1 MINTIVT
8 SAEKTLQAVNAKE
21 KVTVFMNSG
30 VMLRGVL
37 EDTATCQ
44 RVVVKIG
51 DDRVFGFLVDGRVFQ
66 EPKEGEIPMWFSVP
80 LVSGKIVTRDDD
92 LHHWVPA
99 LNCFVESETGSR
111 KQFVKGVEVTIQNSV
126 LENVPDFEYRIKK
139 LEEYAKKKTKV
150 RQGWKQVEK
159 TDTAT
164 KVTYDAVMVARV
176 IDLSLSA
183 LELVVQVTK
192 AIEAIVGVSSIF
204 GLKGSI
210 KAKFDKKVKAI
221 ELRENELS

>member
-8 SAEKTLQAVNAKE
+8 SAEKTMQAVNDQK
-21 KVTVFMNSG
+21 KVTVFMSSG
-30 VMLRGVL
+30 AMFYGVL
-37 EDTATCQ
+37 EDTAPRQ
-44 RVVVKIG
+44 RVVAKIG
-51 DDRVFGFLVDGRVFQ
+51 DDRVFGFLVGGCVFQ
-66 EPKEGEIPMWFSVP
+66 EPKKGEIPKWFSVP
-80 LVSGKIVTRDDD
+80 LVSGKIVTRDDN

-99 LNCFVESETGSR
+99 LNCFVESETGS
-111 KQFVKGVEVTIQNSV
+111 KKKFIKGVEVTIQNSV
-126 LENVPDFEYRIKK
+126 LEEVPDFEYRIKK
-139 LEEYAKKKTKV
+139 LTQYAEKKAKV

-176 IDLSLSA
+176 IDLGLSA

-192 AIEAIVGVSSIF
+192 AIEAIVDASSIF

>member
-1 MINTIVT
+1 LRLWNKITQV
-8 SAEKTLQAVNAKE
+8 VNAKE

-30 VMLRGVL
+30 AMLRGVL
-37 EDTATCQ
+37 EDTAPRQ
-44 RVVVKIG
+44 RVVAKIG

-66 EPKEGEIPMWFSVP
+66 EPKEGEIPMWSSVP

-92 LHHWVPA
+92 IHHWVPA
-99 LNCFVESETGSR
+99 LHCFVESETGS
-111 KQFVKGVEVTIQNSV
+111 KKKFIKGVEVTVQKFV

-139 LEEYAKKKTKV
+139 LAKYAEKKANV

-176 IDLSLSA
+176 IDLGLSA